1 MKRFVL
7 FLSFMFVCVCVC
19 VQAYAEQNYF
29 FRDFKSTD
37 LPKKLHLD
45 KKLSQTIQPCMQLNA
60 SKHYTSTGVREPDI
74 CTKSFKKSATMSY
87 DLALGYLVS
96 KNKQYGLKAI
106 EILNA
111 WAKELQSVDTYQ
123 SEDNINFYMPYM
135 NMAYWFVKKAF
146 PSLEYED
153 FVKRMRQYSQS
164 ALNTNHGA
172 WGILFD
178 VSSALALDDNA
189 LLQNSANRW
198 QEWVFKAIDEN
209 GVIASAITRSDTSDY
224 HGGPTKGIKGIAY
237 TNFAL
242 LAITISGELLFEN
255 GYDLWGS
262 EAGKRLSVAYN
273 KVATWILNPETF
285 PYFQPNLIGVHN
297 NAYFIILAKHYS
309 SPSANELL
317 KQGNLHEDG
326 FRLKLRSP

>member
-7 FLSFMFVCVCVC
+7 FLSFMFVCVCV
-19 VQAYAEQNYF
+19 QAYAEQDYF

-45 KKLSQTIQPCMQLNA
+45 KKLSQKIQPCVQLNA
-60 SKHYTSTGVREPDI
+60 SKHYTSTGVRESDA
-74 CTKSFKKSATMSY
+74 CTKSFKKSALMSY
-87 DLALGYLVS
+87 DLALGYWVS
-96 KNKQYGLKAI
+96 NNKQYGLKAI

-146 PSLEYED
+146 PSPEYED
-153 FVKRMRQYSQS
+153 FIKRMRQYSQS

-189 LLQNSANRW
+189 FLHNSANRW
-198 QEWVFKAIDEN
+198 QDWIFKAIDEN

-242 LAITISGELLFEN
+242 LALTISGELLFEN

-262 EAGKRLSVAYN
+262 GAGKRLSVAYD
-273 KVATWILNPETF
+273 KTATWILNPETF

-309 SPSANELL
+309 SPSADELL
-317 KQGNLHEDG
+317 KQGDLHEDG
-326 FRLKLRSP
+326 FRLKLRSL

>member
-7 FLSFMFVCVCVC
+7 FLSLMCVCVC
-19 VQAYAEQNYF
+19 VQAHAEQDYF

-37 LPKKLHLD
+37 LPQKLHLD
-45 KKLSQTIQPCMQLNA
+45 EKLSQTIQPCAQLNA
-60 SKHYTSTGVREPDI
+60 SKHYTSTGVREPDA
-74 CTKSFKKSATMSY
+74 CTKSFKKSALMSY
-87 DLALGYLVS
+87 DLALGYVVS
-96 KNKQYGLKAI
+96 ENEQYGLKAI

-111 WAKELQSVDTYQ
+111 WAEELQSVDTYQ

-146 PSLEYED
+146 PSPEYED
-153 FVKRMRQYSQS
+153 FIKRMRQYSQS

-178 VSSALALDDNA
+178 VSSALALDDHA

-209 GVIASAITRSDTSDY
+209 GVILSAITRSDTSDY

-242 LAITISGELLFEN
+242 LALTVSGELLFEN

-309 SPSANELL
+309 SPSADELL
-317 KQGNLHEDG
+317 KQGDLHEDG

>member
-7 FLSFMFVCVCVC
+7 FFMCVCVC
-19 VQAYAEQNYF
+19 IQAYAEQDYF

-45 KKLSQTIQPCMQLNA
+45 KKLSQTIQPCAQLNA
-60 SKHYTSTGVREPDI
+60 LKHYTSTGVREPDA
-74 CTKSFKKSATMSY
+74 CSKSFKKSAIMSY

-146 PSLEYED
+146 PSPEYED
-153 FVKRMRQYSQS
+153 FIKRMRQYSQS

-178 VSSALALDDNA
+178 VSSALALDDHA

-209 GVIASAITRSDTSDY
+209 GVIPSAITRSDTSDY

-242 LAITISGELLFEN
+242 LALTVSGELLFEN

-262 EAGKRLSVAYN
+262 KAGKRLSVAYN

-309 SPSANELL
+309 SPSADELL
-317 KQGNLHEDG
+317 KQGDLHEDG

>member
-7 FLSFMFVCVCVC
+7 FLSLMCVCVC
-19 VQAYAEQNYF
+19 VQAYADQDYF

-37 LPKKLHLD
+37 LPQKLHLD
-45 KKLSQTIQPCMQLNA
+45 EKLSQQIQPCAQLDA
-60 SKHYTSTGVREPDI
+60 SKHYTFAGVREPDA

-87 DLALGYLVS
+87 DLALGYWVS
-96 KNKQYGLKAI
+96 GNKQYGLKAI

-111 WAKELQSVDTYQ
+111 WAEELQSVDTYQ

-146 PSLEYED
+146 PSPEYED
-153 FVKRMRQYSQS
+153 FIKRMQQYSQS

-178 VSSALALDDNA
+178 VSSALALDDHA

-209 GVIASAITRSDTSDY
+209 GVILSVITRSDTSDY

-242 LAITISGELLFEN
+242 LALTISGELLFEN

-262 EAGKRLSVAYN
+262 GAGQRLSVAYN
-273 KVATWILNPETF
+273 KTATWILNPETF

-309 SPSANELL
+309 SPSADELL
-317 KQGNLHEDG
+317 KQGDLHEDG

>member
-7 FLSFMFVCVCVC
+7 FFMCVCVC
-19 VQAYAEQNYF
+19 VQAHAEQDYF

-45 KKLSQTIQPCMQLNA
+45 KKLSQTIQPCAQLNA
-60 SKHYTSTGVREPDI
+60 SKHYTSTGVREPDA
-74 CTKSFKKSATMSY
+74 CSKSFKKSAIMSY

-146 PSLEYED
+146 PSPEYED
-153 FVKRMRQYSQS
+153 FIKRMRQYSQS

-178 VSSALALDDNA
+178 VSSALALDDHA

-209 GVIASAITRSDTSDY
+209 GVIPSAITRSDTSDY

-242 LAITISGELLFEN
+242 LALTVSGELLFEN

-262 EAGKRLSVAYN
+262 KAGKRLSVAYN

-317 KQGNLHEDG
+317 KQGDLHEDG
-326 FRLKLRSP
+326 FRLKLRSL

>member
-7 FLSFMFVCVCVC
+7 FLLFMCVCVC
-19 VQAYAEQNYF
+19 IQAHAEQDYF
-29 FRDFKSTD
+29 FRDFKSTED
-37 LPKKLHLD
+37 LPQKLHLD
-45 KKLSQTIQPCMQLNA
+45 KKLSQTIQPCVQLNA
-60 SKHYTSTGVREPDI
+60 SKHYTSTGVREPDA

-146 PSLEYED
+146 PSPEYED
-153 FVKRMRQYSQS
+153 FIKRMQQYSQS

-178 VSSALALDDNA
+178 VSSALALDDHA

-209 GVIASAITRSDTSDY
+209 GVILSAITRSDTSDY

-242 LAITISGELLFEN
+242 LALTVSGELLFEN

-309 SPSANELL
+309 SPSADELL
-317 KQGNLHEDG
+317 RQGDLHEDG

>member
-7 FLSFMFVCVCVC
+7 FLSLMFVCVC
-19 VQAYAEQNYF
+19 VQAYAEQDYF

-37 LPKKLHLD
+37 LPQKLHLD
-45 KKLSQTIQPCMQLNA
+45 KKLSQTIQPCAQLNA
-60 SKHYTSTGVREPDI
+60 SKHYTSTGVREPDK

-146 PSLEYED
+146 PSPEYEE

-317 KQGNLHEDG
+317 KQGDLHEDG
-326 FRLKLRSP
+326 FRLKLRSL

>member
-7 FLSFMFVCVCVC
+7 FLSFMFVCVCV
-19 VQAYAEQNYF
+19 QAYAEQDYF

-45 KKLSQTIQPCMQLNA
+45 KKLSQTIQPCVQLNA
-60 SKHYTSTGVREPDI
+60 SKHYTSAGVREPDE
-74 CTKSFKKSATMSY
+74 CTKSFKKSALMSY

-146 PSLEYED
+146 PSPEYED

-178 VSSALALDDNA
+178 VSSALALDDHA
-189 LLQNSANRW
+189 LLHNSANRW

-309 SPSANELL
+309 SPSADELL
-317 KQGNLHEDG
+317 KQGDLHEDG
-326 FRLKLRSP
+326 FRLKLRSL

>member
-7 FLSFMFVCVCVC
+7 FFMCVCVC
-19 VQAYAEQNYF
+19 VQAHAEQDYF
-29 FRDFKSTD
+29 FRDFKSAD
-37 LPKKLHLD
+37 LSQKLHLD
-45 KKLSQTIQPCMQLNA
+45 KKLSQTIQPCAQLNA
-60 SKHYTSTGVREPDI
+60 SKHYTSTGVREPDA
-74 CTKSFKKSATMSY
+74 CTKSFKKSAIMSY
-87 DLALGYLVS
+87 DLALGYWVS

-146 PSLEYED
+146 PSPEYED
-153 FVKRMRQYSQS
+153 FIKRMQQYSQS

-178 VSSALALDDNA
+178 VSSALALDDHA

-209 GVIASAITRSDTSDY
+209 GVIPSAITRSDTSDY

-242 LAITISGELLFEN
+242 LALTVSGELLFEN

-262 EAGKRLSVAYN
+262 KAGKRLSVAYN

-309 SPSANELL
+309 SPSADELL
-317 KQGNLHEDG
+317 KQGDLHEDG
-326 FRLKLRSP
+326 FRLKLRSL

>member
-7 FLSFMFVCVCVC
+7 FLSLMGVCVC
-19 VQAYAEQNYF
+19 VQAYAGQDYF
-29 FRDFKSTD
+29 FRDFKSRD
-37 LPKKLHLD
+37 LPQKLHLD
-45 KKLSQTIQPCMQLNA
+45 KKLSQTIQPCAQLNA

-74 CTKSFKKSATMSY
+74 CTKSFKKSALMSY
-87 DLALGYLVS
+87 DLALGYWVS
-96 KNKQYGLKAI
+96 NNKQYGLKAI

-146 PSLEYED
+146 PSPEYED
-153 FVKRMRQYSQS
+153 FIKRMCQYSQS

-189 LLQNSANRW
+189 LLHNSANRW

-242 LAITISGELLFEN
+242 LALTISGELLFEN

-262 EAGKRLSVAYN
+262 GAGKRLSVAYN

-309 SPSANELL
+309 SPSADELL
-317 KQGNLHEDG
+317 KQGDLHEDG
-326 FRLKLRSP
+326 FRLKLRSL

>member
-7 FLSFMFVCVCVC
+7 FFMCVCVC
-19 VQAYAEQNYF
+19 VQAHAEKDYF
-29 FRDFKSTD
+29 FRDFKSID

-45 KKLSQTIQPCMQLNA
+45 KKLSQTIQPCAQLNA
-60 SKHYTSTGVREPDI
+60 SKHYTSTGVREPDA
-74 CTKSFKKSATMSY
+74 CTKSFKKSAIMSY

-135 NMAYWFVKKAF
+135 NMVYWFVKKAF
-146 PSLEYED
+146 PSPEYED
-153 FVKRMRQYSQS
+153 FIKRMRQYSQS

-178 VSSALALDDNA
+178 VSSALALDDHA

-198 QEWVFKAIDEN
+198 QEWVFKTIDEN
-209 GVIASAITRSDTSDY
+209 GVIPSAITRSDTSDY

-242 LAITISGELLFEN
+242 LALTISGELLFEN

-317 KQGNLHEDG
+317 KQGDLHEDG
-326 FRLKLRSP
+326 FRLKLRSL

>member
-7 FLSFMFVCVCVC
+7 FLLFMCVCI
-19 VQAYAEQNYF
+19 QAHAEQDYF

-37 LPKKLHLD
+37 LPQKLHLD
-45 KKLSQTIQPCMQLNA
+45 KKLSQTIQPCVQLNA
-60 SKHYTSTGVREPDI
+60 SKHYTSTGVREPDA

-87 DLALGYLVS
+87 DLALGYWVS
-96 KNKQYGLKAI
+96 GNEQYGLKAI

-111 WAKELQSVDTYQ
+111 WAEELQSVDTYQ

-146 PSLEYED
+146 PSPEYED
-153 FVKRMRQYSQS
+153 FIKRMQQYSQS

-178 VSSALALDDNA
+178 VSSALALDDHA

-209 GVIASAITRSDTSDY
+209 GVILSAITRSDTSDY

-242 LAITISGELLFEN
+242 LALTISGELLFEN

-262 EAGKRLSVAYN
+262 GAGQRLSVAYN
-273 KVATWILNPETF
+273 KTATWILNPETF

-309 SPSANELL
+309 SPSADELL
-317 KQGNLHEDG
+317 KQGDLHEDG

>member
-7 FLSFMFVCVCVC
+7 FLSLMGVCVC
-19 VQAYAEQNYF
+19 VQAYAEQDYF

-37 LPKKLHLD
+37 LPQKLHLD
-45 KKLSQTIQPCMQLNA
+45 KKLSQTIQPCAQLNA
-60 SKHYTSTGVREPDI
+60 SKHYTFTGVREPDV
-74 CTKSFKKSATMSY
+74 CTKSFKKSALMSY
-87 DLALGYLVS
+87 DLALGYWVS

-146 PSLEYED
+146 PSPEYED

-178 VSSALALDDNA
+178 VSSALALDNHA
-189 LLQNSANRW
+189 LLHNSANRW

-242 LAITISGELLFEN
+242 LALTISGELLFEN

-262 EAGKRLSVAYN
+262 GAGKRLSVAYN

-317 KQGNLHEDG
+317 KQGDLHEDG
-326 FRLKLRSP
+326 FRLKLRSL

>member
-7 FLSFMFVCVCVC
+7 FLLFMYVCVC
-19 VQAYAEQNYF
+19 VQAHADQDYF

-37 LPKKLHLD
+37 LPQKLHLD
-45 KKLSQTIQPCMQLNA
+45 KKLSQTIQPCAQLNA
-60 SKHYTSTGVREPDI
+60 SKHYTSTGVREPDA
-74 CTKSFKKSATMSY
+74 CTKSFKKSALMSY

-146 PSLEYED
+146 PSPEYED
-153 FVKRMRQYSQS
+153 FIKRMRQYSQS

-178 VSSALALDDNA
+178 VSSVLALDDNA

-198 QEWVFKAIDEN
+198 QDWIFKAIDES

-242 LAITISGELLFEN
+242 LALTISGELLFEN

-309 SPSANELL
+309 SPSADELL
-317 KQGNLHEDG
+317 KQGDLHEDG
-326 FRLKLRSP
+326 FRLKLRSL

>member
-7 FLSFMFVCVCVC
+7 FLSLMGVCVC
-19 VQAYAEQNYF
+19 VQAYAKQDYF
-29 FRDFKSTD
+29 FRDFKSRD
-37 LPKKLHLD
+37 LPQKLHLD
-45 KKLSQTIQPCMQLNA
+45 KKLSQTIQPCVQLNA
-60 SKHYTSTGVREPDI
+60 SKHYTSTGVREPDS
-74 CTKSFKKSATMSY
+74 CTKSFKKSALMSY
-87 DLALGYLVS
+87 DLALGYWVS
-96 KNKQYGLKAI
+96 QNKQYGLKAI

-146 PSLEYED
+146 PSPEYED
-153 FVKRMRQYSQS
+153 FIRRMRQYSQS

-178 VSSALALDDNA
+178 VSSALALDDHA
-189 LLQNSANRW
+189 LLHNSANRW
-198 QEWVFKAIDEN
+198 QDWIFKAIDEN

-242 LAITISGELLFEN
+242 LALTISGELLFEN
-255 GYDLWGS
+255 GYDLWGN
-262 EAGKRLSVAYN
+262 EAGKRLSLAYN

-309 SPSANELL
+309 SPSADELL
-317 KQGNLHEDG
+317 KQGDLHEDG

>member
-7 FLSFMFVCVCVC
+7 SLLLIC
-19 VQAYAEQNYF
+19 VQAYAKQDYF

-45 KKLSQTIQPCMQLNA
+45 KKLSQTIQPCVQLNA
-60 SKHYTSTGVREPDI
+60 SKHYTSTGVREPDA

-96 KNKQYGLKAI
+96 QNEPYGLKAI

-146 PSLEYED
+146 PSPEYED

-178 VSSALALDDNA
+178 VSSALALDDHD

-198 QEWVFKAIDEN
+198 QDWIFKAIDEN

-242 LAITISGELLFEN
+242 LALTISGELLFEN

-309 SPSANELL
+309 SPSADELL
-317 KQGNLHEDG
+317 KQGDLHEDG

>member
-7 FLSFMFVCVCVC
+7 FLSFMCVCVC
-19 VQAYAEQNYF
+19 VQAYAGQDYF

-37 LPKKLHLD
+37 LPQKLHLD
-45 KKLSQTIQPCMQLNA
+45 KKLSQTIQPCAQLNA
-60 SKHYTSTGVREPDI
+60 SKHYTSTGVREPDV
-74 CTKSFKKSATMSY
+74 CTKSFKKSALMSY

-146 PSLEYED
+146 PSPEYED
-153 FVKRMRQYSQS
+153 FIKRMRQYSQS

-189 LLQNSANRW
+189 LLHNSANRW
-198 QEWVFKAIDEN
+198 QDWIFKAIDEN

-242 LAITISGELLFEN
+242 LALTISGELLFEN

-309 SPSANELL
+309 SPSADELL
-317 KQGNLHEDG
+317 KQGDLHEDG
-326 FRLKLRSP
+326 FRLKLRSL

>member
-7 FLSFMFVCVCVC
+7 FLSLMGVCVC
-19 VQAYAEQNYF
+19 VQAYAKQDYF
-29 FRDFKSTD
+29 FKDFKSKD
-37 LPKKLHLD
+37 LPQKLHLD
-45 KKLSQTIQPCMQLNA
+45 KKLSQTIQPCAQLNA
-60 SKHYTSTGVREPDI
+60 SKHYTSTGVREPDV
-74 CTKSFKKSATMSY
+74 CTKSFKKSALMSY
-87 DLALGYLVS
+87 DLALGYWVS

-146 PSLEYED
+146 PSPEYED
-153 FVKRMRQYSQS
+153 FIKRMRQYSQS

-178 VSSALALDDNA
+178 VSSALALDDHA

-242 LAITISGELLFEN
+242 LALTISGELLFEN

-309 SPSANELL
+309 SPSADELL
-317 KQGNLHEDG
+317 KQGDLHEDG
-326 FRLKLRSP
+326 FRLKLRSL

>member
-7 FLSFMFVCVCVC
+7 FLSLMGVCVC
-19 VQAYAEQNYF
+19 VQAYAGQDYF
-29 FRDFKSTD
+29 FRDFKSRD
-37 LPKKLHLD
+37 LPQKLHLD
-45 KKLSQTIQPCMQLNA
+45 KKLSQTIQPCAQLNA

-74 CTKSFKKSATMSY
+74 CTKSFKKSALMSY

-146 PSLEYED
+146 PSPEYED
-153 FVKRMRQYSQS
+153 FIKRMRQYSQS

-178 VSSALALDDNA
+178 VSSALALDDHA
-189 LLQNSANRW
+189 LLHNSANRW
-198 QEWVFKAIDEN
+198 QDWIFKAIDEN

-242 LAITISGELLFEN
+242 LALTISGELLFEN

-262 EAGKRLSVAYN
+262 GAGKRLSVAYN

-309 SPSANELL
+309 SPSADELL
-317 KQGNLHEDG
+317 KQGDLHEDG

>member
-7 FLSFMFVCVCVC
+7 FLSFMFVCVCV
-19 VQAYAEQNYF
+19 QAYAEQDYF
-29 FRDFKSTD
+29 FRDFKSID
-37 LPKKLHLD
+37 LPQKLHLD
-45 KKLSQTIQPCMQLNA
+45 KKLSQTIQPCAQLNA
-60 SKHYTSTGVREPDI
+60 SKHYTSTGVREPDA

-146 PSLEYED
+146 PSPEYED
-153 FVKRMRQYSQS
+153 FIKRMRQYSQS

-178 VSSALALDDNA
+178 VSSALALDDYA

-198 QEWVFKAIDEN
+198 QEWVFKAIDED
-209 GVIASAITRSDTSDY
+209 GVIASAITRSDTSNY

-242 LAITISGELLFEN
+242 LALTVSGELLFEN

-309 SPSANELL
+309 SPSADELL
-317 KQGNLHEDG
+317 RQGNLHEDG
-326 FRLKLRSP
+326 FRLKLRSL

>member
-7 FLSFMFVCVCVC
+7 FLSFMFVCVCV
-19 VQAYAEQNYF
+19 QAYAKQDYF
-29 FRDFKSTD
+29 FRDFKSRD
-37 LPKKLHLD
+37 LPQKLHLD
-45 KKLSQTIQPCMQLNA
+45 KKLSQTIQPCAQLNA
-60 SKHYTSTGVREPDI
+60 SKHYTSAGVREPDK

-146 PSLEYED
+146 PSPEYED
-153 FVKRMRQYSQS
+153 FIKRMRQYSQS

-189 LLQNSANRW
+189 LLHNSANRW

-242 LAITISGELLFEN
+242 LALTISGELLFEN

-262 EAGKRLSVAYN
+262 GAGKRLSVAYN

-309 SPSANELL
+309 SPSADELL
-317 KQGNLHEDG
+317 KQGDLHEDG
-326 FRLKLRSP
+326 FRLKLRSL

>member
-7 FLSFMFVCVCVC
+7 FFMCFCVCI
-19 VQAYAEQNYF
+19 QAHAEQDYF

-37 LPKKLHLD
+37 LPQKLHLD
-45 KKLSQTIQPCMQLNA
+45 KKLSQTIQPCAQLNA
-60 SKHYTSTGVREPDI
+60 SKHYTSTGVREPDA

-146 PSLEYED
+146 PSPEYED
-153 FVKRMRQYSQS
+153 FIKRMQQYSQS

-178 VSSALALDDNA
+178 VSSALALDDHA

-209 GVIASAITRSDTSDY
+209 GVIPSAITRSDTSDY

-242 LAITISGELLFEN
+242 LALTVSGELLFEN

-262 EAGKRLSVAYN
+262 GAGKRLSVAYN
-273 KVATWILNPETF
+273 KTATWILNPETF

-309 SPSANELL
+309 SPSADELL
-317 KQGNLHEDG
+317 KQGDLHEDG
-326 FRLKLRSP
+326 FRLKLRSL

>member
-7 FLSFMFVCVCVC
+7 SLLLIC
-19 VQAYAEQNYF
+19 VQAYAKQDYF

-45 KKLSQTIQPCMQLNA
+45 KKLSQTIQPCAQLNA
-60 SKHYTSTGVREPDI
+60 SKHYTSTGVREPDV
-74 CTKSFKKSATMSY
+74 CTKSFKKSALMSY
-87 DLALGYLVS
+87 DLALGYWVS

-146 PSLEYED
+146 PSPEYED
-153 FVKRMRQYSQS
+153 FIKRMRQYSQS

-178 VSSALALDDNA
+178 VSSALALDDHA

-242 LAITISGELLFEN
+242 LALTISGELLFEN

-317 KQGNLHEDG
+317 KQGDLHEDG
-326 FRLKLRSP
+326 FRLKLRSL

>member
-7 FLSFMFVCVCVC
+7 FLSFMFVCVCV
-19 VQAYAEQNYF
+19 QAYAEQDYF
-29 FRDFKSTD
+29 FRDFKSRD

-45 KKLSQTIQPCMQLNA
+45 KKLSQTIQPCAQLNA
-60 SKHYTSTGVREPDI
+60 SKHYTSTGVREPDV
-74 CTKSFKKSATMSY
+74 CTKSFKKSALMSY

-146 PSLEYED
+146 PSPEYED
-153 FVKRMRQYSQS
+153 FIKRMHQYSQS

-178 VSSALALDDNA
+178 VSSVLALDDHA

-209 GVIASAITRSDTSDY
+209 GVIASTITRSDTSDY

-242 LAITISGELLFEN
+242 LAITVSGELLFEN

-309 SPSANELL
+309 SPSADELL
-317 KQGNLHEDG
+317 KQGDLHEDG
-326 FRLKLRSP
+326 FRLKLRSL

>member
-7 FLSFMFVCVCVC
+7 FLSFMFVCVCV
-19 VQAYAEQNYF
+19 QAHAEQDYF
-29 FRDFKSTD
+29 FRDFKSID
-37 LPKKLHLD
+37 LPQKLHLD
-45 KKLSQTIQPCMQLNA
+45 KKLSQTIQPCAQLNA
-60 SKHYTSTGVREPDI
+60 SKHYTSAGVREPDI
-74 CTKSFKKSATMSY
+74 CTKSFKKSALMSY

-135 NMAYWFVKKAF
+135 NMAYWFVKKAI
-146 PSLEYED
+146 PSPEYED
-153 FVKRMRQYSQS
+153 FIKRMRQYSQS

-198 QEWVFKAIDEN
+198 QDWIFKAIDEN

-242 LAITISGELLFEN
+242 LALTISGELLFEN

-317 KQGNLHEDG
+317 KQGDLHEDG
-326 FRLKLRSP
+326 FRLKLRSL

>member
-7 FLSFMFVCVCVC
+7 FLSLMFVCVC
-19 VQAYAEQNYF
+19 VQAYAEQDYF
-29 FRDFKSTD
+29 FRDFKSRD

-74 CTKSFKKSATMSY
+74 CTKSFKKSALMSY
-87 DLALGYLVS
+87 DLVLGYLVS
-96 KNKQYGLKAI
+96 QNKPYGLKAI

-146 PSLEYED
+146 PSPKYED

-178 VSSALALDDNA
+178 VSSALALDDHA
-189 LLQNSANRW
+189 LLHNSANRW

-242 LAITISGELLFEN
+242 LALTISGELLFEN

-262 EAGKRLSVAYN
+262 GAGKRLSVAYN

-317 KQGNLHEDG
+317 KQGDLHEDG
-326 FRLKLRSP
+326 FRLKLRSL

>member
-7 FLSFMFVCVCVC
+7 FLSFMCVCVC
-19 VQAYAEQNYF
+19 VQAHANQDYF
-29 FRDFKSTD
+29 FRDFKSKD
-37 LPKKLHLD
+37 LPQKLHLD
-45 KKLSQTIQPCMQLNA
+45 KKLSQTIQPCAQLNA
-60 SKHYTSTGVREPDI
+60 SKHYTSTGVREPDA
-74 CTKSFKKSATMSY
+74 CTKSFKKSALMSY

-96 KNKQYGLKAI
+96 KNKQYGLKAV

-146 PSLEYED
+146 PSPEYED
-153 FVKRMRQYSQS
+153 FIKRMRQYSQS

-178 VSSALALDDNA
+178 VSSALALDDHA

-242 LAITISGELLFEN
+242 LALTISGELLFEN

-309 SPSANELL
+309 SPSADELL
-317 KQGNLHEDG
+317 KQGDLHEDG
-326 FRLKLRSP
+326 FRLKLRSL

>member
-7 FLSFMFVCVCVC
+7 FLSFMFVCVCV
-19 VQAYAEQNYF
+19 QAHAEQDYF

-45 KKLSQTIQPCMQLNA
+45 KKLSQTIQPCAQLNA
-60 SKHYTSTGVREPDI
+60 SKHYTSTGVREPDS
-74 CTKSFKKSATMSY
+74 CTKSFKKSALMSY
-87 DLALGYLVS
+87 DLALGYWVS

-146 PSLEYED
+146 PSPEYEG
-153 FVKRMRQYSQS
+153 FIKRMRQYSQS

-178 VSSALALDDNA
+178 VSSVLALDDNA

-198 QEWVFKAIDEN
+198 QEWVFKAIDES

-242 LAITISGELLFEN
+242 LALTISGELLFEN

-262 EAGKRLSVAYN
+262 EAGKRLSMAYN

-317 KQGNLHEDG
+317 KQGELHEDG
-326 FRLKLRSP
+326 FRLKLRSL

>member
-7 FLSFMFVCVCVC
+7 FLSFMCVCVC
-19 VQAYAEQNYF
+19 VQAYAEQDYF

-45 KKLSQTIQPCMQLNA
+45 KKLSQTIQPCVQLNA
-60 SKHYTSTGVREPDI
+60 SKHYTSTGVREPDV
-74 CTKSFKKSATMSY
+74 CTKSFKKSALMSY

-96 KNKQYGLKAI
+96 QNKQYGLKAI

-146 PSLEYED
+146 PSPEYED
-153 FVKRMRQYSQS
+153 FIKRMRQYSQS

-178 VSSALALDDNA
+178 VSSALALDDHA
-189 LLQNSANRW
+189 LLHNSANRW
-198 QEWVFKAIDEN
+198 QDWIFKAIDES

-242 LAITISGELLFEN
+242 LALTISGELLFEN

-309 SPSANELL
+309 SPSADELL
-317 KQGNLHEDG
+317 KQGDLHEDG

>member
-7 FLSFMFVCVCVC
+7 FLLFMCVCVC
-19 VQAYAEQNYF
+19 VQAHAEQDYF

-45 KKLSQTIQPCMQLNA
+45 KKLSQTIQPCAQLNA
-60 SKHYTSTGVREPDI
+60 SKHYTSTGVREPDA
-74 CTKSFKKSATMSY
+74 CSKSFKKSAIMSY

-146 PSLEYED
+146 PSPEYED
-153 FVKRMRQYSQS
+153 FIKRMHQYSQS

-178 VSSALALDDNA
+178 VSSALALDDHA
-189 LLQNSANRW
+189 LLHNSANRW

-209 GVIASAITRSDTSDY
+209 GVIPSAITRSDTSDY

-242 LAITISGELLFEN
+242 LALTVSGELLFEN

-262 EAGKRLSVAYN
+262 KAGKRLSVAYN

-309 SPSANELL
+309 SPSADELL
-317 KQGNLHEDG
+317 KQGDLHEDG
-326 FRLKLRSP
+326 FRLKLRSL

>member
-7 FLSFMFVCVCVC
+7 FLSFMFVCVCV
-19 VQAYAEQNYF
+19 QAYAEQDYF
-29 FRDFKSTD
+29 FRDFKSRD
-37 LPKKLHLD
+37 LPQKLHLD
-45 KKLSQTIQPCMQLNA
+45 KKLSQTIQPCAQLNA
-60 SKHYTSTGVREPDI
+60 SKHYTSTGVREPDV
-74 CTKSFKKSATMSY
+74 CTKSFKKSAIMSY

-135 NMAYWFVKKAF
+135 NMAYWFVKKAL
-146 PSLEYED
+146 PSPEYED
-153 FVKRMRQYSQS
+153 FVKRMCQYSQS

-198 QEWVFKAIDEN
+198 QDWVFKAIDEN

-242 LAITISGELLFEN
+242 LALTISGELLFEN

-309 SPSANELL
+309 SPSADELL
-317 KQGNLHEDG
+317 KQGDLHEDG

>member
-7 FLSFMFVCVCVC
+7 FLLFMCVCVC
-19 VQAYAEQNYF
+19 IQAHAEKDYF

-45 KKLSQTIQPCMQLNA
+45 KKLSQTIQPCAQLNA
-60 SKHYTSTGVREPDI
+60 SKHYTSTGVREPDA
-74 CTKSFKKSATMSY
+74 CTKSFKKSAIMSY

-146 PSLEYED
+146 PSPEYED
-153 FVKRMRQYSQS
+153 FIKRMHQYSQS

-189 LLQNSANRW
+189 LLHNSANRW
-198 QEWVFKAIDEN
+198 QDWIFKAIDEN
-209 GVIASAITRSDTSDY
+209 GVIPSAITRSDTSDY

-242 LAITISGELLFEN
+242 LALTISGELLFEN

-317 KQGNLHEDG
+317 KQGDLHEDG
-326 FRLKLRSP
+326 FRLKLRSL

>member
-7 FLSFMFVCVCVC
+7 FLSLMFVCVCVC
-19 VQAYAEQNYF
+19 VQAYAEQDYF

-37 LPKKLHLD
+37 LPQKLHLD
-45 KKLSQTIQPCMQLNA
+45 KKLSQTIQPCAQLNA
-60 SKHYTSTGVREPDI
+60 SKHYTSTGVREPDK

-146 PSLEYED
+146 PSPEYEE

-317 KQGNLHEDG
+317 KQGDLHEDG
-326 FRLKLRSP
+326 FRLKLRSL

>member
-1 MKRFVL
+1 MKKFVL
-7 FLSFMFVCVCVC
+7 FFMCVCVC
-19 VQAYAEQNYF
+19 VQAHADQDYF

-37 LPKKLHLD
+37 LPQKLHLD
-45 KKLSQTIQPCMQLNA
+45 KKLSQTIQPCAQLNA
-60 SKHYTSTGVREPDI
+60 SKHYTSTGVRELDA

-87 DLALGYLVS
+87 DLALGYWVS

-146 PSLEYED
+146 PSPEYED
-153 FVKRMRQYSQS
+153 FIKRMQQYSQS

-178 VSSALALDDNA
+178 VSSALALDDHA

-209 GVIASAITRSDTSDY
+209 GVIPSAITRSDTSDY

-242 LAITISGELLFEN
+242 LALTVSGELLFEN
-255 GYDLWGS
+255 GYDLWDSG
-262 EAGKRLSVAYN
+262 AGKRLSVAYN

-309 SPSANELL
+309 SPSADELL
-317 KQGNLHEDG
+317 KQGDLHEDG
-326 FRLKLRSP
+326 FRLKLRSL

>member
-7 FLSFMFVCVCVC
+7 FFICVCVC
-19 VQAYAEQNYF
+19 VQAYAEQDYF

-37 LPKKLHLD
+37 LPQKLHLD
-45 KKLSQTIQPCMQLNA
+45 KKLSQTIQPCAQLNA
-60 SKHYTSTGVREPDI
+60 SKHYTSTGVREPDA

-87 DLALGYLVS
+87 DLALGYWVS

-146 PSLEYED
+146 PSPEYED
-153 FVKRMRQYSQS
+153 FIKRMQQYSQS

-178 VSSALALDDNA
+178 VSSALALDDHA
-189 LLQNSANRW
+189 LLQSSANRW
-198 QEWVFKAIDEN
+198 QEWVFKAIDED
-209 GVIASAITRSDTSDY
+209 GVIASTITRSDTSDY

-242 LAITISGELLFEN
+242 LALTISGELLFEN

-317 KQGNLHEDG
+317 KQGDLHEDG
-326 FRLKLRSP
+326 FRLKLRSL

>member
-7 FLSFMFVCVCVC
+7 FLSFMFVCVCV
-19 VQAYAEQNYF
+19 QAYAKQDYF
-29 FRDFKSTD
+29 FRDFKSRD
-37 LPKKLHLD
+37 LPQKLHLD

-60 SKHYTSTGVREPDI
+60 SKHYTATGVREPDE
-74 CTKSFKKSATMSY
+74 CTKSFKKSALMSY

-146 PSLEYED
+146 PSPEYED
-153 FVKRMRQYSQS
+153 FVKRMHQYSQS

-178 VSSALALDDNA
+178 VSSALALDDHD

-198 QEWVFKAIDEN
+198 QDWIFKAIDEN

-224 HGGPTKGIKGIAY
+224 HDGPTKGIKGIAY
-237 TNFAL
+237 TNFVL
-242 LAITISGELLFEN
+242 LALTISGELLFEN

-273 KVATWILNPETF
+273 KAATWILNPETF

-309 SPSANELL
+309 SPSADELL
-317 KQGNLHEDG
+317 KQGDLHEDG

>member
-1 MKRFVL
+1 
-7 FLSFMFVCVCVC
+7 
-19 VQAYAEQNYF
+19 
-29 FRDFKSTD
+29 
-37 LPKKLHLD
+37 
-45 KKLSQTIQPCMQLNA
+45 
-60 SKHYTSTGVREPDI
+60 
-74 CTKSFKKSATMSY
+74 MSY

-146 PSLEYED
+146 PSPEYED
-153 FVKRMRQYSQS
+153 FIKRMRQYSQS

-178 VSSALALDDNA
+178 VSSALALDDHA
-189 LLQNSANRW
+189 LLHNSANRW

-237 TNFAL
+237 TNFVL

-262 EAGKRLSVAYN
+262 GAGKRLSVAYN

-297 NAYFIILAKHYS
+297 NAYFIILAKYYS

-317 KQGNLHEDG
+317 KQGDLHEDG
-326 FRLKLRSP
+326 FRLKLRSL

>member
-7 FLSFMFVCVCVC
+7 FLSLMGVCVC
-19 VQAYAEQNYF
+19 VQAYAEQDYF
-29 FRDFKSTD
+29 FRDFKSRD

-60 SKHYTSTGVREPDI
+60 SKHYTSTGVREPDK
-74 CTKSFKKSATMSY
+74 CTKSFKKSALMSY
-87 DLALGYLVS
+87 DLALGYWVS

-146 PSLEYED
+146 PSPEYED
-153 FVKRMRQYSQS
+153 FIKRMRQYSQS
-164 ALNTNHGA
+164 ALNTNHGT

-178 VSSALALDDNA
+178 VSSALALDDHA

-198 QEWVFKAIDEN
+198 QDWIFKAIDEN

-242 LAITISGELLFEN
+242 LALTISGELLFEN

-262 EAGKRLSVAYN
+262 GAGKRLSVAYN

-309 SPSANELL
+309 SPSADELL
-317 KQGNLHEDG
+317 KQGDLHEDG

>member
-7 FLSFMFVCVCVC
+7 FLSFMFVCVCV
-19 VQAYAEQNYF
+19 QAHADQDYF

-37 LPKKLHLD
+37 LPQKLHLD

-60 SKHYTSTGVREPDI
+60 SKHYTSAGVREPDS
-74 CTKSFKKSATMSY
+74 CTKSFKKSALMSY

-135 NMAYWFVKKAF
+135 NMAYWFVKKAI
-146 PSLEYED
+146 PSPEYED
-153 FVKRMRQYSQS
+153 FIKRMRQYSQS

-198 QEWVFKAIDEN
+198 QDWIFKAIDEN

-242 LAITISGELLFEN
+242 LALTISGELLFEN

-317 KQGNLHEDG
+317 KQGDLHEDG
-326 FRLKLRSP
+326 FRLKLRSL